1 MKENISLNLIQG
13 IADLQKDL
21 IAIFQNNEII
31 FINSAFEKF
40 FSVSSLERYKAEFG
54 PFVNNFVPHPH
65 YFNAEKISD
74 NQNWFD
80 AILELAPIDR
90 IVSMMTQNYEPRA
103 FSVEINKI
111 EEYIVALFCDI
122 TQTLIKRIMIE
133 NKTNIDAKSG
143 AYAKNYFL
151 QVAQS
156 YQDAALFNEKI
167 ISAISIHCSNIKDNT
182 DMLKESVAHFKSVIR
197 QDDMLI
203 RWSDD
208 TFLLIYMIDNIKNAQ
223 IMLDKLN
230 SANKPKELMDVE
242 YNFMLT
248 TQNDSENINSL
259 LRKIK

>member
-1 MKENISLNLIQG
+1 MKENVSLSLVQG

-21 IAIFQNNEII
+21 IAIFQNDEII
-31 FINSAFEKF
+31 LINRAFEKF
-40 FSVSSLERYKAEFG
+40 FSVTSLERYRAEFG
-54 PFVNNFVPHPH
+54 PFVNNFVPHPN
-65 YFNAEKISD
+65 YFNIEKISD
-74 NQNWFD
+74 NKNWFD
-80 AILELAPIDR
+80 AILELDQMDR

-111 EEYIVALFCDI
+111 EEYVVALFCDI

-156 YQDAALFNEKI
+156 YQDAALFNEKT
-167 ISAISIHCSNIKDNT
+167 ISAISIHCSNIKNNT
-182 DMLKESVAHFKSVIR
+182 DALKASVAHFKSVIR
-197 QDDMLI
+197 QNDMLI

-208 TFLLIYMIDNIKNAQ
+208 TFLLIYMIDDIKNAQ

-230 SANKPKELMDVE
+230 TANKPKELMDVE
-242 YNFMLT
+242 YTFILT
-248 TQNDSENINSL
+248 TLNSDE
-259 LRKIK
+259 II